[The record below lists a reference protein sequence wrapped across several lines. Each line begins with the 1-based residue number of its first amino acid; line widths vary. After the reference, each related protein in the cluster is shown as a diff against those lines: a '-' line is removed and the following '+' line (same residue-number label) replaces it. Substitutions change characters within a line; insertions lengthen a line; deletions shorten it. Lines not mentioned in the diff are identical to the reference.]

1 MRKPKVFNNKD
12 EDLIQWQYNLLIKAI
27 REGKPLIL
35 IGIHE
40 LQWSVF
46 EYMNDLLN
54 RKYDD
59 KQHYLNNLI
68 LMRKSKLLSKI
79 NPIAKLF
86 VKCEKDIYTPDN
98 KVGCE
103 YSKKCELGKIISLNV

>member
-1 MRKPKVFNNKD
+1 
-12 EDLIQWQYNLLIKAI
+12 
-27 REGKPLIL
+27 
-35 IGIHE
+35 
-40 LQWSVF
+40 
-46 EYMNDLLN
+46 MNDLLN

-86 VKCEKDIYTPDN
+86 VKCEKDIYTPVN

-103 YSKKCELGKIISLNV
+103 YSKKCELGKIISLNVQMMGKIVIYVMMVIFQIIMVVAYNK